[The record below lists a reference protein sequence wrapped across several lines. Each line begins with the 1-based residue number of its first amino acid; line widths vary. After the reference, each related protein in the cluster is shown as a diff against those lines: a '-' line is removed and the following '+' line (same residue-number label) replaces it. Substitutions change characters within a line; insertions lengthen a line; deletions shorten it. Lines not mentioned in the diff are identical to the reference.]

1 LAFVVAFVIAAV
13 ATPLA
18 IRAALAFGVLDR
30 PGPLKIHVQPVPYL
44 GGAALFV
51 AVGVV
56 LLPTHPSWMIPPALA
71 CALGIADDRFGVPPQ
86 VRLAAEIVIGVV
98 AGIVIPAP
106 GRVGWL
112 VTAIVVVGLMNA
124 VNLIDGLDGLASGVV
139 AASALALAL
148 VDPGLRVL
156 ALPLA
161 GALIAFLLYNRPPA
175 RIYLGDG
182 GAYFL
187 GAVLGMLIALSLHG
201 GPAHW
206 FAAPLFV
213 AVPAGDTAIAIMRR
227 LRSRRPV
234 MSGDR
239 SHVYD
244 QLVDRGWAR
253 GWVAAACIAVQAAV
267 GAIAIVAWR
276 LHAGEAVLLAI
287 GAVVILAA
295 AAVGFGF
302 TNPAAVTP

>member
-1 LAFVVAFVIAAV
+1 MAFVVAFVIAAI

-18 IRAALAFGVLDR
+18 MRAALAFGVLDR
-30 PGPLKIHVQPVPYL
+30 PGPLKVHDRPVPYL

-51 AVGVV
+51 ALGVV
-56 LLPTHPSWMIPPALA
+56 LVPTHPSWLIPPALA
-71 CALGIADDRFGVPPQ
+71 CALGITDDRFEVRPSL
-86 VRLAAEIVIGVV
+86 RLAAEIVIGVV
-98 AGIVIPAP
+98 AGIVVPAP
-106 GRVGWL
+106 GNVGWL
-112 VTAIVVVGLMNA
+112 VTAVVVVGLMNA

-139 AASALALAL
+139 AASTLALAL
-148 VDPGLRVL
+148 VDPGLRAL

-182 GAYFL
+182 GAYLL
-187 GAVLGMLIALSLHG
+187 GAALGMLIALSLHG
-201 GPAHW
+201 GTAHW

-227 LRSRRPV
+227 LRARRPV

-253 GWVAAACIAVQAAV
+253 GWVSTTCVAVQTAV
-267 GAIAIVAWR
+267 GAVAIVAWK
-276 LHAGEAVLLAI
+276 LDAGEAVLLAV
-287 GAVVILAA
+287 GAVLVLAGA
-295 AAVGFGF
+295 AIGFGF
-302 TNPAAVTP
+302 TSPARAAS

>member
-1 LAFVVAFVIAAV
+1 MAFVVAFVIAAI

-18 IRAALAFGVLDR
+18 IRAALALGVLDR
-30 PGPLKIHVQPVPYL
+30 PGPLKVHAQPVPYL

-56 LLPTHPSWMIPPALA
+56 LLPTHPSWLIPPALA
-71 CALGIADDRFGVPPQ
+71 CGLGIADDRFDVPPI
-86 VRLAAEIVIGVV
+86 VRLAVEIVIGAV
-98 AGIVIPAP
+98 AGVVVPAP
-106 GRVGWL
+106 GRVGGL
-112 VTAIVVVGLMNA
+112 VTAVVVVGLMNA
-124 VNLIDGLDGLASGVV
+124 VNLIDGLDGLASGVA
-139 AASALALAL
+139 AASALALAI
-148 VDPGLRVL
+148 VDPGLRAL
-156 ALPLA
+156 ALPVA

-201 GPAHW
+201 GTAHW

-227 LRSRRPV
+227 LRARRPV

-253 GWVAAACIAVQAAV
+253 GWVAATCVAVQTVV
-267 GAIAIVAWR
+267 GAIAVVAWR
-276 LHAGEAVLLAI
+276 LHAGEAVVLAF
-287 GAVVILAA
+287 GAVVVLAA

-302 TNPAAVTP
+302 TNPAAAS